1 MNILFK
7 NDIPLFPTTYNEITQ
22 RINAIDPVKYGNTRN
37 FVDGAVTYLSPY
49 ISRGVITTQYVF
61 SEIS

>member
-22 RINAIDPVKYGNTRN
+22 RINAIDPVKYANTRN